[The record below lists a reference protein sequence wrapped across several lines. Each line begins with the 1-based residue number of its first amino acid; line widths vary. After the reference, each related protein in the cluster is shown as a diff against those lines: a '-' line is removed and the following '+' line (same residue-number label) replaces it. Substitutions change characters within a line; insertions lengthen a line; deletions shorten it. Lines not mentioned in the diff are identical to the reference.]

1 MFHNVSKYVN
11 DMLAKF
17 GMTGCKP
24 IGTPLDVNLKLRPDE
39 EEILKDSTM
48 YRGSLNYLTV
58 TRPDIAY
65 AVSAVSQFMQ
75 EPGSHTFMPHGRSLD
90 M

>member
-1 MFHNVSKYVN
+1 
-11 DMLAKF
+11 MLAKS

-24 IGTPLDVNLKLRPDE
+24 IGTPLDVNLKLRPGE

-48 YRGSLNYLTV
+48 YRGSLSYLTV

-65 AVSAVSQFMQ
+65 AVSVVSQFMQ
-75 EPGSHTFMPHGRSLD
+75 EPRKPHFDAARLILRNVKGTALLE
-90 M
+90 